1 MSDFTH
7 LNKDGNVRMV
17 DITRKIPS
25 LRIASAKAKIIMN
38 SKTIEKISDGSSPKG
53 DVFSSAK
60 IAGIQA
66 AKKTSEIIPMC
77 HQLNLSHIDIQFE
90 IENDGITIQSNVK
103 TKQAT
108 GVEMEALTA
117 VSVSALTIYDMCKAV
132 DKNIIIKD
140 ISLVSKKGGKS
151 SHSLSLRPA
160 AGIITMSDGVYAGK
174 REDISGDTLQSGLE
188 DFGCNVKERLILPD
202 GSDKLKTI
210 LLNWIKE
217 GIELIITTGGTGLGP
232 RDLTVPIVED
242 ILESRLPGL
251 EQAIHA
257 YGRVNIK
264 TATLSRL
271 CIGKVEN
278 SIVVCLPGSPSA
290 VSDGLDV
297 LLPTVF
303 HSFHMMKGEG
313 H

>member
-1 MSDFTH
+1 MKKLSHID
-7 LNKDGNVRMV
+7 KQGNAKMV
-17 DITRKIPS
+17 DISNKQKS
-25 LRIASAKAKIIMN
+25 FRIAKACATISMN
-38 SKTIEKISDGSSPKG
+38 NDTISLIQSNEIPKG
-53 DVFSSAK
+53 NVFTTAK

-66 AKKTSEIIPMC
+66 AKRTSELIPFC
-77 HQLNLSHIDIQFE
+77 HQLQLSHIDISFFP
-90 IENDGITIQSNVK
+90 SNNRIKIISTVK
-103 TKQAT
+103 TKEAT
-108 GVEMEALTA
+108 GVEMEAITS
-117 VSVSALTIYDMCKAV
+117 VSVAAITIYDMCKAV
-132 DKNIIIKD
+132 DKLMKIGEIA
-140 ISLVSKKGGKS
+140 LLEKKGGKS
-151 SHSLSLRPA
+151 GHLDSYRPKV
-160 AGIITMSDGVYAGK
+160 GIITMSDGVHAGK
-174 REDISGDTLQSGLE
+174 RNDISGDTLQSGLE

-210 LLNWIKE
+210 LFNWIEE

-271 CIGKVEN
+271 CVGKVKN